1 MQRWVGASNT
11 RCYRN
16 ALFWGFFMQNF
27 SRIWRH
33 MDFLPKTLKRF
44 EQSTPP
50 PLPSLFFSFR
60 VIISWIEPI
69 SHKGIAVETRHTCI
83 RSMVSLSHPVYTV
96 TMLTL
101 FYISILSPFRSL
113 ELSLIDP
120 RTSSP
125 FSFDLIHEYF
135 S

>member
-1 MQRWVGASNT
+1 MQRCVGASNT

-16 ALFWGFFMQNF
+16 ALFWVFFMQNF

-33 MDFLPKTLKRF
+33 MDFVPKTLN
-44 EQSTPP
+44 QPP

-69 SHKGIAVETRHTCI
+69 SHKDIAVETRHTCI

-125 FSFDLIHEYF
+125 FSFDLIHEYL

>member
-16 ALFWGFFMQNF
+16 AIFWGFFMQNF
-27 SRIWRH
+27 SRIWRR
-33 MDFLPKTLKRF
+33 MDFLPKWAVT
-44 EQSTPP
+44 
-50 PLPSLFFSFR
+50 PLPSLFSSIH